1 MDSSRPCQCQ
11 DERFKHFCLIVF
23 SSHCILLIARTNT
36 LLIRVI
42 ERLDLPKNLAKL
54 STQKVSKSEKE

>member
-1 MDSSRPCQCQ
+1 MDGCRPCQWQ
-11 DERFKHFCLIVF
+11 DERFKHFCLIVL

-54 STQKVSKSEKE
+54 GTQKVSKSDKE